1 MFYFNNQKSNCDL
14 GKTVVE
20 TKYDTVCADLLSHN
34 VTNMVFPKQ
43 LKTLDTTIFS
53 EDDKL
58 ETVSF
63 EEGSKTKSIGHVV
76 FNNCINLKSVSLPP
90 SLKSIGEACFGGC
103 ASLTEINIPNSVQRL
118 PESCFYGCTSLTEIH
133 IPDSVTSIGYQCF
146 GGCNN
151 LQTIYINK
159 PMNSIAGAPWGIKT
173 ISVQWSDGVTPG
185 VTFVTESLPLAIGM
199 TPIHP
204 QNTYMLGTV
213 YLNENE
219 LPCSYNHLTLQSWE
233 EYPFYQGTMEFFVN
247 NNFELIDEFQLKFH
261 LSDRTVEDFQ
271 YLKVLGDEELYYQ
284 GYDTYGQFMFNIGY
298 NGNKLCE
305 MFSGISPENGGGA
318 TVPAAFEQDRINFG
332 WNTLSMKFDSEQNL
346 WALYLNDAE
355 YTNPL
360 YIHNFPQQ
368 CSFLSPFIPV
378 TTFGNGENVIDIME
392 TGFKKD
398 GNWVIRMHEPSNQ

>member
-14 GKTVVE
+14 GKTTIE
-20 TKYDTVCADLLSHN
+20 NKYDSLCADLLADN
-34 VTNMVFPKQ
+34 VTDMVFPKQ
-43 LKTLDTTIFS
+43 LKSLDTIIF
-53 EDDKL
+53 EGNLKL

-63 EEGSKTKSIGHVV
+63 EENSKTKSIGDYC
-76 FNNCINLKSVSLPP
+76 FSSCINLKSINLPS
-90 SLKSIGEACFGGC
+90 SLKSIGDYCFIDC
-103 ASLTEINIPNSVQRL
+103 PSLTEITIP
-118 PESCFYGCTSLTEIH
+118 E
-133 IPDSVTSIGYQCF
+133 SVTSIGNQCF
-146 GGCNN
+146 AACNN
-151 LQTIYINK
+151 LQTIHINK
-159 PMNSIAGAPWGIKT
+159 PMNSIAGAPWGVKT

-185 VTFVTESLPLAIGM
+185 IPFAAEPLSIGSGL

-204 QNTYMLGTV
+204 QNAYTFLAP
-213 YLNENE
+213 YLNEND
-219 LPCSYNHLTLQSWE
+219 LPCAYQYLTLQTWDG
-233 EYPFYQGTMEFFVN
+233 YPFYQGMMEFFVN

-261 LSDRTVEDFQ
+261 ISDRTVEDFQ
-271 YLKVLGDEELYYQ
+271 YLKVLGDDELYYQ
-284 GYDTYGQFMFNIGY
+284 GYDTYGHFMFNIGY

-368 CSFLSPFIPV
+368 CTLLSPFSLV
-378 TTFGNGENVIDIME
+378 TNYGQGENCIDIME
-392 TGFKKD
+392 SGFKKD